1 MCFKPSI
8 GSNLLFLRNS
18 RAVIFQK
25 IELINIIL
33 FVLFFAIVACFQPLG
48 MEDQSIPKQNVKS
61 SVQDNIFN
69 AGLNYAGRNQFVGGA
84 YKSG

>member
-1 MCFKPSI
+1 MEKWEIESI
-8 GSNLLFLRNS
+8 RTPFTT
-18 RAVIFQK
+18 V
-25 IELINIIL
+25 
-33 FVLFFAIVACFQPLG
+33 VLFAIAACFQPLG

-69 AGLNYAGRNQFVGGA
+69 AGLNYAGRNQFVGGV